1 MCECEGSKIVQ
12 GEKLALSNI
21 YQQRPQ
27 LISWEVLE
35 LGWLFRVG
43 HAFSLGG
50 PGSACPCTPL
60 DQLLGAAYPQG
71 GNNILEGSSLQPR
84 AISSQHS

>member
-1 MCECEGSKIVQ
+1 MCECEGSKIEP
-12 GEKLALSNI
+12 GEKLALSNM

-50 PGSACPCTPL
+50 PGFASPSTLL
-60 DQLLGAAYPQG
+60 DRLLGAGYPQR
-71 GNNILEGSSLQPR
+71 GNNIVEGSSLQPR